1 MFANSFKWLI
11 YKGYTFILLIRIFPH
26 FSTQRILEEVANVR
40 NLMQTYHQREMRQFD
55 TLRDQ
60 ITDVA
65 RYLTFLLKNPPKQGI
80 SVMQILPWAGMVLMP
95 LIMRF
100 MKTDEGHQILKEMQD
115 EIRKFAKEQEK
126 AEDTKA

>member
-1 MFANSFKWLI
+1 
-11 YKGYTFILLIRIFPH
+11 
-26 FSTQRILEEVANVR
+26 
-40 NLMQTYHQREMRQFD
+40 MQTYHQREMRQFD